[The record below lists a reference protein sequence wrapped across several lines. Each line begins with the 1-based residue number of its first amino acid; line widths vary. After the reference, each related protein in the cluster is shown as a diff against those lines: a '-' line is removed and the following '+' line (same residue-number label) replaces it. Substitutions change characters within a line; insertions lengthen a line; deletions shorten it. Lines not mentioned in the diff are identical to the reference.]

1 MWPRK
6 NAYPAVLLLLLAPVL
21 FGCAGEPETGAETGT
36 GTETASP
43 SAPAELVPETVPEDE
58 APTSAAPRAQESIE
72 VPTLP
77 PANDRGIVEGGDVS
91 WPQCPKGMG
100 IKERRTLG
108 LPMPLETAE
117 YVVIGL
123 TNGPAFHPNPCLASQ
138 VEWAKKNKM
147 MTSAYAVTSFPDAA
161 TTRRYGDEGPGDPE
175 TRIGR
180 LTNVGYQQAL
190 WNLETMKRAG
200 LESPAVWVDVEP
212 VAVWEWSDD
221 IAANQA
227 VVTGVVAGY
236 RDAGK
241 RVGVYSIEGLWT
253 PIVGDLQL
261 QLPEWRPAGESSR
274 SAALERCGG
283 DWMFQGG
290 AAVMVQWLEDNRD
303 RNVTCP
309 GESVQLPLWFHQ
321 Y

>member
-1 MWPRK
+1 MWARRK
-6 NAYPAVLLLLLAPVL
+6 TYAAALLLLAAPAL
-21 FGCAGEPETGAETGT
+21 FGCAADPRAGAES
-36 GTETASP
+36 ASP
-43 SAPAELVPETVPEDE
+43 STSAQPETAEQEPG
-58 APTSAAPRAQESIE
+58 TSASPAPRAQESIE
-72 VPTLP
+72 VPSLP

-108 LPMPLETAE
+108 LPMPLGTAE

-123 TNGPAFHPNPCLASQ
+123 TNGPAFTPNPCLASQ
-138 VEWAKKNKM
+138 VAWAEKSKQ
-147 MTSAYAVTSFPDAA
+147 MTSAYAVVSYPDAA
-161 TTRRYGDEGPGDPE
+161 TLRERGSEGPGDPE
-175 TRIGR
+175 TETGR
-180 LTNVGYQQAL
+180 LTNVGYQQAR

-200 LESPAVWVDVEP
+200 LESPSVWMDVEP
-212 VAVWEWSDD
+212 VPDWEWSDD

-227 VVTGVVAGY
+227 VVKGALAGY
-236 RDAGK
+236 QEAGK

-261 QLPEWRPAGESSR
+261 QLPEWRPAGETSR
-274 SAALERCGG
+274 AAALERCGG
-283 DWMFQGG
+283 EWMFQGG
-290 AAVMVQWLEDNRD
+290 AAVIVQWLEDGRD

>member
-1 MWPRK
+1 M
-6 NAYPAVLLLLLAPVL
+6 LLLLAAPML
-21 FGCAGEPETGAETGT
+21 FGCAAEPAAEAESGAPSTSSSPSSSAGSEAPS
-36 GTETASP
+36 ASP
-43 SAPAELVPETVPEDE
+43 SPRALESLEIPSVAPAE
-58 APTSAAPRAQESIE
+58 
-72 VPTLP
+72 
-77 PANDRGIVEGGDVS
+77 DRGIVEGGDVS
-91 WPQCPKGMG
+91 WPQCPAGMG

-108 LPMPLETAE
+108 LPMPLDTAE
-117 YVVIGL
+117 YVIIGL
-123 TNGPAFHPNPCLASQ
+123 TNGPAFTPNPCLASQ
-138 VEWAKKNKM
+138 VAWAKEKKL
-147 MTSAYAVTSFPDAA
+147 MTSAYAVVSYPRDAA
-161 TTRRYGDEGPGDPE
+161 IRRYGADGPGDPK
-175 TRIGR
+175 TKIGR

-190 WNLETMKRAG
+190 WNLASMKRAG
-200 LESPAVWVDVEP
+200 LESPSVWIDVEP

-227 VVTGVVAGY
+227 VVKGTLAGY
-236 RDAGK
+236 QDAGK

-290 AAVMVQWLEDNRD
+290 AAVLVQWLEGSRD